1 MSDITEFVSYKVIVG
16 SLALAFIAGDQT
28 LDACIARAIVAV
40 GDERDWLTPLATCY
54 LHEYA
59 GNARPRQRDVAR
71 FLLSELWSAEES
83 IVEENY
89 DEHEQEYFEEYTEV
103 KRANIKVHAWL
114 MSPAPMR
121 PIALA
126 ADWNVPTIE
135 TVADL
140 AAWFNVSVNEL
151 EWLAGIKTLLRK
163 NRNSPLHHY
172 HYRVVEKQSGGIRLI
187 EAPQKRLKQMQRKIL
202 TEVLDRVPNYY
213 NAAHG
218 FVKGRSVQTF
228 AAPHVGKRVVL
239 RMDLQDFFP
248 RINRARV
255 QAVFRTL
262 GYPEHVADILGAL
275 CSNTT
280 PSAVFSGVLLPT
292 MNVRTLFDVRQL
304 YCRPHLPQGAPTSP
318 ALANMCAYHL
328 DCRLAALA
336 DWARAEYTRYA
347 DDLAFSGGDEFRRH
361 VERYSTQIATIVSDE
376 GWSVHHRK
384 TRIMNQSVRQHLAGI
399 VVNEKLNVARR
410 DYDTL
415 KATLTNC
422 VRLDATSQNRD
433 HVPNFRAHLTGRV
446 AWVASLNAGRGKRLR
461 DILEQITW

>member
-1 MSDITEFVSYKVIVG
+1 MSSATPEFIDYNAVVYT
-16 SLALAFIAGDQT
+16 LALAFIAGEQT
-28 LDACIARAIVAV
+28 LHACIARATIAV
-40 GDERDWLTPLATCY
+40 GEGEGWLTPLATRY
-54 LHEYA
+54 LHEYS

-71 FLLSELWSAEES
+71 FLLSELLWSADDPGD
-83 IVEENY
+83 EENS
-89 DEHEQEYFEEYTEV
+89 EQNTGEIAEV
-103 KRANIKVHAWL
+103 KLANIKVRSWL
-114 MSPAPMR
+114 LLPTLMR

-126 ADWNVPTIE
+126 ADWHLPAIE

-140 AAWFNVSVNEL
+140 AAWLSVSVTEL
-151 EWLAGIKTLLRK
+151 EWLADIKTLLR
-163 NRNSPLHHY
+163 RHRESPLHHY
-172 HYRVVEKQSGGIRLI
+172 HYRVVQKQSGGIRLV
-187 EAPQKRLKQMQRKIL
+187 EAPQKRLKQIQRKIL
-202 TEVLDRVPNYY
+202 AEILDRVPND

-228 AAPHVGKRVVL
+228 ATPHVSKRVVL

-262 GYPEHVADILGAL
+262 GYPESVADTLGAL

-280 PSAVFSGVLLPT
+280 PSAVLSGAQLPT
-292 MNVRTLFDVRQL
+292 TNVRTLFDVRQL

-328 DCRLAALA
+328 DRRLTALA
-336 DWARAEYTRYA
+336 HLVGAEYTRYA

-361 VERYSTQIATIVSDE
+361 VERYSTEVATIVSDE

-399 VVNEKLNVARR
+399 VVNEKLNVTRR
-410 DYDTL
+410 DYDAI

-422 VRLDATSQNRD
+422 VRLGASSQNRD
-433 HVPNFRAHLTGRV
+433 GFPNFRAHLRGRV
-446 AWVASLNAGRGKRLR
+446 AWVASVNAGRGKRLR
-461 DILEQITW
+461 QILEQVKW